1 MNITQQPRPAK
12 LKPSDL
18 KAIAASAIGNCI
30 ELFDLTVFGFFAAV
44 IGAQFFPN
52 DNPVTSTLS
61 SFATFAIGFLMRP
74 AGALLLA
81 PIGDKFGRKQLLSIT
96 MILMGLASLG
106 IALLPGYAII
116 GWPAPVLLILFRLM
130 QGFAAGGEWGGAV
143 SMMVEHAPAD
153 KRGFIGSFQQVGF
166 GLGILAGTICSFLL
180 NTYLSHEQ
188 VAGWG
193 WRIPFF
199 IGSVVTPLALYI
211 RRNIE
216 ESPEFVAFERQGE
229 LPARPLTEV
238 FRYHYRGILCV
249 IGIGTV
255 GTAAGYIANQFMN
268 NYASGTLGMPMA
280 RVSLLIM
287 VASVLQTL
295 LIPVWGWVS
304 DKVGRVQVIGGAAL
318 LYLILIY
325 PLFVLLSQH
334 PSAFTLGLLVI
345 SCAILVSASF
355 GPLPALIS
363 EFFPAHIRTTAI
375 SIGYNFAAALFGGC
389 APLIS
394 TWLISRTGNLISPT
408 YYAIFCALIS
418 TITAAVLFNQSRKL
432 SATNKAA

>member
-1 MNITQQPRPAK
+1 MHPASSSSHGRIDRADK
-12 LKPSDL
+12 
-18 KAIAASAIGNCI
+18 KAIVASAIGNCI

-44 IGAQFFPN
+44 IGAQFFPS
-52 DNPVTSTLS
+52 DNPAISTLS

-81 PIGDKFGRKQLLSIT
+81 PIGDKFGRKRLLSLT

-106 IALLPGYAII
+106 IALLPGYAAI
-116 GWPAPVLLILFRLM
+116 GALAPWLLILLRLI

-143 SMMVEHAPAD
+143 SMMVEHAPPG

-166 GLGILAGTICSFLL
+166 GLGILVGTICAFGVNAAL
-180 NTYLSHEQ
+180 NHAE
-188 VAGWG
+188 VAAWG
-193 WRIPFF
+193 WRLPFF
-199 IGSVVTPLALYI
+199 IGAVVAPLALYI
-211 RRNIE
+211 RRGIE
-216 ESPEFVAFERQGE
+216 ESPEFIAFERHGE
-229 LPARPLTEV
+229 LPARPLAEAFTQH
-238 FRYHYRGILCV
+238 FRGILCV
-249 IGIGTV
+249 VGIGTM

-268 NYASGTLGMPMA
+268 NYASGTLGMA
-280 RVSLLIM
+280 ASQVSLLIM
-287 VASVLQTL
+287 AASVLQTL
-295 LIPVWGWVS
+295 LIPFWGWLS
-304 DKVGRVQVIGGAAL
+304 DKVGRLQVVGAAAL
-318 LYLILIY
+318 IYLIVIY
-325 PLFVLLSQH
+325 PLFVLLSGH
-334 PSAFTLGLLVI
+334 PSIFTLGLLVG

-363 EFFPAHIRTTAI
+363 DFFPAHIRTTAI

-418 TITAAVLFNQSRKL
+418 TVTAGLLLMRSRPL
-432 SATNKAA
+432 SRIKRIA